1 MSVILWRLLT
11 RRRTA
16 ALATNHAHRL
26 VTTIHV
32 LRFPFAE
39 SIRIEE
45 LASIAAGPSASC
57 RQFKAL
63 TPMTPLPVQ
72 SQLRLLE
79 ARRVARQTLV

>member
-11 RRRTA
+11 RCRTA

-26 VTTIHV
+26 VTTFHV

-63 TPMTPLPVQ
+63 TPMTPLTGSEPTT
-72 SQLRLLE
+72 L
-79 ARRVARQTLV
+79 ARGAPSRAANP